1 MLAYMILY
9 LSVCAVQF
17 LLKKFVR
24 KKYNIE
30 PDPEGYRTYVN
41 NEHKKGLYILGSL
54 TIVFLVLAYIIQHP
68 VLLGAFVIS
77 AIALGGFGAFMEF
90 RYERERKGFIISII
104 ETVSISILV
113 IGGVLLIMNDLL

>member
-9 LSVCAVQF
+9 LSVYAIQF

-41 NEHKKGLYILGSL
+41 NEHKRGLYILGAL
-54 TIVFLVLAYIIQHP
+54 TIFFLVLAYIVEQP
-68 VLLGAFVIS
+68 VLIGAFVIS
-77 AIALGGFGAFMEF
+77 AIMLVGFGAFMEF

-104 ETVSISILV
+104 ETISFSILV
-113 IGGVLLIMNDLL
+113 IGIVLLIMNDLL